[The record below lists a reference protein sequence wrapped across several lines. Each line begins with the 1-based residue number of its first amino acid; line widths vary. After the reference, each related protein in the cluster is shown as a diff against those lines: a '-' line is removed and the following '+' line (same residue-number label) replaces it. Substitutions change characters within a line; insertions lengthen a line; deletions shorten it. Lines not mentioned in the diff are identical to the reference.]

1 EYGELVRE
9 FLVSTGVTKYPT
21 TLGEFSVRKKIYMM
35 DYRWEYGPDHPDN
48 YDIKDVKWNLS
59 FNPADHQYLHYAY
72 WHNNFG
78 HRMSHG
84 CVNINAT
91 NSEWLYNWANVGDP
105 VIVHD

>member
-1 EYGELVRE
+1 
-9 FLVSTGVTKYPT
+9 
-21 TLGEFSVRKKIYMM
+21 
-35 DYRWEYGPDHPDN
+35 
-48 YDIKDVKWNLS
+48 
-59 FNPADHQYLHYAY
+59 Y